1 MDVRN
6 LRSRARPGGLPI
18 LATAVVGAL
27 VAVGSLVGCGT
38 ASGPGTG
45 SGSGSPAHPAKATL
59 TIRLTDK
66 AAGLVK
72 HWTLRC
78 APVGGTAPNPAGL
91 CRVLFKNK
99 HALGPI
105 MPRIMC
111 PQILVSGRQIIVDGT
126 WYGRKVHRVII
137 DGGCDLP
144 IFNSMEKM
152 FGEAPT
158 P

>member
-1 MDVRN
+1 MPV
-6 LRSRARPGGLPI
+6 
-18 LATAVVGAL
+18 LAAAVVGAL
-27 VAVGSLVGCGT
+27 VAVGSLAGCGT
-38 ASGPGTG
+38 ASAPGAGNGSGSPSAG

-59 TIRLTDK
+59 TIKLTDK
-66 AAGLVK
+66 AAGIVK

-78 APVGGTAPNPAGL
+78 APPGGNAPNAAAL
-91 CRVLFKNK
+91 CRVLTTNK
-99 HALGPI
+99 RALGPI

-111 PQILVSGRQIIVDGT
+111 PQILISGKQIIVDGI
-126 WYGRKVHRVII
+126 WYGKKVHRVII

-152 FGEAPT
+152 FGESPL